1 MREISIPELVTMVMS
16 DQEYAI
22 LDLRREGDFA
32 KGHLF
37 YATNIPRSLLE
48 LRLETL
54 VPRKTTC
61 IILIELGAPKS
72 DVKDIFDQFGY
83 TDVRFVS
90 GGSRAWQE
98 AGYHLY
104 DGINVPSKAFGEFIE
119 ETAGTP
125 HLAPEVLHDLIQKDD
140 SLVLIDARPFDEYQN
155 MSIHGSV
162 NCPGAELVYRIGSL
176 NLRTDQKI
184 VVNCAG
190 RTRSIIGAQT
200 LIDSGLKN
208 QVFALRDGTMG
219 WHLAGFT
226 LEHMKEKRLLPSAPA
241 QLDMSRE
248 QIEKRAMRAG
258 VRFIDAE
265 ACTEFSRDTNRTTYF
280 FDIRDPEDFK
290 RGHRKDFVS
299 APGGQLVQTFDT
311 FAATRHARHVLCD
324 SDGLRAPMVGAWL
337 RQMGIDDVFC
347 LVDLDM
353 SSHELPSAP
362 LADDLI
368 RQARLVTSSELI
380 ELHKRGYAV
389 YDLSSSKIYRRS
401 HIECAL
407 FAERAQLINGSL
419 AHDKAILVSPD
430 GRLAQIVAR
439 ELCLAGSDVFALEGG
454 MQSWRQTGFPTVS
467 GAGNLPAI
475 PDDVFYRPYDLTD
488 SAEDS
493 MRAYLDWEK
502 GLMERVSKEPG
513 AAFRRL

>member
-1 MREISIPELVTMVMS
+1 MREISITELVTMIMS
-16 DQEYAI
+16 YQEHAI

-37 YATNIPRSLLE
+37 FATNIPRSLLE

-54 VPRKTTC
+54 VPCKTTC

-72 DVKDIFDQFGY
+72 DVKYIFDQFGY

-90 GGSRAWQE
+90 NGSRAWQE

-104 DGINVPSKAFGEFIE
+104 EGMNVPSKAFGEFIE

-125 HLAPEVLHDLIQKDD
+125 HIAPEDLHHLIQED
-140 SLVLIDARPFDEYQN
+140 SNLVLIDARPFDEYQV

-176 NLRTDQKI
+176 NLRADQKI

-208 QVFALRDGTMG
+208 PVFALRDGTMG
-219 WHLAGFT
+219 WHLAGLS
-226 LEHMKEKRLLPSAPA
+226 LEHMKEKRLPPSAPA
-241 QLDMSRE
+241 QLDMARE
-248 QIEKRAMRAG
+248 QVRKRAMRTG
-258 VRFIDAE
+258 VSFIDAE
-265 ACTEFSRDTNRTTYF
+265 TCTEFSRDTNRTTYF

-290 RGHRKDFVS
+290 RGHRKGFAS

-347 LVDLDM
+347 LVDSDM
-353 SSHELPSAP
+353 SSHEPASSP
-362 LADDLI
+362 LADHLI
-368 RQARLVTSSELI
+368 HQAPLVTPTELI
-380 ELHKRGYAV
+380 ELHKQGYAV
-389 YDLSSSKIYRRS
+389 YDLSSSKIYRRI
-401 HIECAL
+401 HIEFAL
-407 FAERAQLINGSL
+407 FAERETLLNGAL
-419 AHDKAILVSPD
+419 AHNKAVLVSPD

-439 ELCLAGSDVFALEGG
+439 ELCLTGSDVYALEGG
-454 MQSWRQTGFPTVS
+454 LQSWRQAGFATVS
-467 GAGNLPAI
+467 GAGNLPAF
-475 PDDVFYRPYDLTD
+475 PDDVLYKPYDLTD
-488 SAEDS
+488 AAEDS

-502 GLMERVSKEPG
+502 GLMERVVKEPG